1 METLRGIVRVLLG
14 LLATLSLLGLWMLF
28 FIAMMGIAL
37 YVVRFFPLT
46 GQWRKRFK
54 ARRLRKSSGR

>member
-14 LLATLSLLGLWMLF
+14 FLATLGLLGLWMLF
-28 FIAMMGIAL
+28 FIAIMAAAL
-37 YVVRFFPLT
+37 YAVRFLPLS

-54 ARRLRKSSGR
+54 ERRLRKSSGR